1 MEIQAL
7 SGATVTQ
14 LHEEELSC
22 MVESGQSVKDLKK
35 FLASRIG
42 YSRFRQRLV
51 TEEMGELQDDMP
63 VRKLPS
69 LQLVILDFCAPEQAT
84 SEALLLAC
92 ENNRVV
98 EVEQLLQNPLDP
110 NRGGTGPPHVW
121 PMYSAAARGYLEVV
135 RLLLEAGADVNAEDQ
150 DGSTAL
156 MIAAHNRHLE
166 VVRVLLE
173 AGADKNAARQDG
185 ATALFAAAF
194 SGQLEV
200 VRMLIEAAADKN
212 AATAEGGTALMTAAF
227 HGHFEVA
234 QLLLDAGADKNAAMQ
249 DGSTALM
256 FAAGSGHL
264 EVVQVLLDAG
274 ADKNAA
280 KRSGAIT
287 CVFGDFNGDLRKA
300 WLWDKNEARRY
311 YAVTALMLAAGYG
324 HSNVV
329 RVLIEAGADKNAAVQ
344 DGATALMLAAVNGYL
359 EVVQVLLEA
368 GADKNAALQDG
379 ATALMLAA
387 QNGHLEVVRV
397 LLDAGADF
405 LIFAAASCSNGQT
418 PVQMGYYR
426 LYTRDDQ
433 RAEKA
438 SGAGT
443 LILAAHNGH
452 WEVVGLLMKGWL
464 KLRMTRWRWCGCCSR
479 LKLTSMQLQL
489 MGQPP

>member
-1 MEIQAL
+1 
-7 SGATVTQ
+7 
-14 LHEEELSC
+14 

-359 EVVQVLLEA
+359 EVV
-368 GADKNAALQDG
+368 
-379 ATALMLAA
+379 
-387 QNGHLEVVRV
+387 RV